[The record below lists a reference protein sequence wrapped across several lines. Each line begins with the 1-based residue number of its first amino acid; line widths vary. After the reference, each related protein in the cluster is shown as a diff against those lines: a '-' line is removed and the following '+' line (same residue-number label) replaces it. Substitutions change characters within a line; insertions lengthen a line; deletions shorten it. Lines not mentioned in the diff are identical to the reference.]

1 MECESHSV
9 SILSM
14 SASDLPKSTKA
25 APLGAGTALSAL
37 VLGACFM
44 GISPVF
50 VRLADVGPFASAFWR
65 VGLALPL
72 LFAWS
77 YFERRRDPSA
87 QLMPMTK
94 AVWATGIF
102 FAGDLFFWHLAI
114 LNTTIANATLLACLA
129 PVWVVLLSGVAIGEP
144 VTRNSYIGLAMC
156 LAGAGMLIGSSYG
169 IAPERLIGDL
179 YGFITSIFFGLYFLA
194 VRVARRDCGA
204 GALTFSSTTIT
215 AGILLLVALALEPTL
230 LPATMTGLAALLML
244 GFISHSGGQ
253 GLLAVAMGSLSA
265 QFGSLVIFIE
275 ALAAA
280 IVAWLVFSEALTPLQ
295 LAGGV
300 LILAGV
306 YVARPQA
313 AN

>member
-1 MECESHSV
+1 
-9 SILSM
+9 M
-14 SASDLPKSTKA
+14 STPDASPSGKT
-25 APLGAGTALSAL
+25 APLGTGTALSAL
-37 VLGACFM
+37 VVGACFM

-77 YFERRRDPSA
+77 WYEGRRDPTA
-87 QLMPMTK
+87 KLMPINK
-94 AVWATGIF
+94 AVLATGLF

-114 LNTTIANATLLACLA
+114 LNTTIANATLLTCLA

-144 VTRNSYIGLAMC
+144 VHRNSYIGLAMC
-156 LAGAGMLIGSSYG
+156 LIGAGMVIGSSYSL
-169 IAPERLIGDL
+169 APERLLGDI
-179 YGFITSIFFGLYFLA
+179 YGLLTSVFFGLYFLA
-194 VRVARRDCGA
+194 VRVARRSCGA
-204 GALTFSSTTIT
+204 GALTFSSTSIT
-215 AGILLLVALALEPTL
+215 AAILLVVALALEPTL
-230 LPATMTGLAALLML
+230 WPATATGLAALLAL
-244 GFISHSGGQ
+244 GLISHTGGQ

-280 IVAWLVFSEALTPLQ
+280 AVAWIIFSEALTPLQ
-295 LAGGV
+295 LAGGA

-306 YVARPQA
+306 YVARPRA
-313 AN
+313 T